1 METLSRTGAVV
12 ELDDRVLTHL
22 QILTSTTRRAADG
35 RRPIRGGMGST
46 AVEPRPTPGSQTIRS
61 MP

>member
-1 METLSRTGAVV
+1 MGALNYAGVVV
-12 ELDDRVLTHL
+12 EFDDRVLTHL